1 MYFVFVQ
8 AAAIKKAQEE
18 KEKLKEEEEKKK
30 KAKEEAKK
38 KREQRL
44 AKAKADAKAKK
55 DSVIATAEVHYI
67 NCEFESIIKEQK
79 KKNTCVSVCC
89 AFFFLFLQ
97 EQAAAATTTEA
108 KAEIAQV
115 LEVTVASIDDDLSVE
130 LEAQAEEAL
139 EEEKKETDVVRKS
152 LNQAKGRKKRQHRT
166 VISIELSAT
175 EERGL

>member
-1 MYFVFVQ
+1 M
-8 AAAIKKAQEE
+8 
-18 KEKLKEEEEKKK
+18 
-30 KAKEEAKK
+30 
-38 KREQRL
+38 

-79 KKNTCVSVCC
+79 KKIHVYLSVVP
-89 AFFFLFLQ
+89 FFFLFLQ

-139 EEEKKETDVVRKS
+139 EEEKRETDAVRKS